1 MGMLCEI
8 GTSTWMLTCFVWLA
22 MQRICLACPA
32 KHTASLRCIT
42 PEMMMQIP
50 WANLGKS
57 AVVVEIDRLY
67 ILAGPKIEVATG
79 EDAAYVVST
88 GTSLA
93 GACMRST

>member
-1 MGMLCEI
+1 M
-8 GTSTWMLTCFVWLA
+8 TT
-22 MQRICLACPA
+22 
-32 KHTASLRCIT
+32 
-42 PEMMMQIP
+42 QIP